1 MSLCICKLV
10 FTLLFATDLKIVLQR
25 EKLKVKVDP
34 VVEILESEPVK
45 AMMDSRELTNNRI
58 LEYVTTNHGVILF
71 IKTRILHAF
80 LLEVIFLK

>member
-1 MSLCICKLV
+1 M
-10 FTLLFATDLKIVLQR
+10 FQR

-58 LEYVTTNHGVILF
+58 LEYITANHGVILF
-71 IKTRILHAF
+71 IIIIILYFFVSDIFSKNKTWF
-80 LLEVIFLK
+80 LPQL